1 MLIMPFL
8 SHNDS
13 SLKGGKFMNFK
24 KIEKIILADGWVLVR
39 VCGSHYQFKKPGVEK
54 NVVIPNHGNKDISI
68 GVLKNLEKITGLSLR
83 R

>member
-1 MLIMPFL
+1 MPFL

-68 GVLKNLEKITGLSLR
+68 GVLKNLEKTTGLSLR

>member
-1 MLIMPFL
+1 
-8 SHNDS
+8 
-13 SLKGGKFMNFK
+13 MNFK

-39 VCGSHYQFKKPGVEK
+39 VCGSHYQFKKIGVSQT
-54 NVVIPNHGNKDISI
+54 VVIPNHGSKDIST

>member
-1 MLIMPFL
+1 MPFL

-39 VCGSHYQFKKPGVEK
+39 VCGSH
-54 NVVIPNHGNKDISI
+54 
-68 GVLKNLEKITGLSLR
+68 
-83 R
+83 

>member
-1 MLIMPFL
+1 MPFL

-24 KIEKIILADGWVLVR
+24 KIEKIIIADGWVLVR
-39 VCGSHYQFKKPGVEK
+39 VCGSHYQFKKSGVEK

-68 GVLKNLEKITGLSLR
+68 GVLKNLEKTTGLSLR

>member
-1 MLIMPFL
+1 MPFL

-68 GVLKNLEKITGLSLR
+68 GVLKNLEKVTGLSLR

>member
-1 MLIMPFL
+1 MPFL

-39 VCGSHYQFKKPGVEK
+39 VCGSHYQFKKSGVEK

-68 GVLKNLEKITGLSLR
+68 GVLKNLEKTTGLSLR

>member
-1 MLIMPFL
+1 MPFL

-39 VCGSHYQFKKPGVEK
+39 VCVSHYQFKKPGVEK

>member
-1 MLIMPFL
+1 MPFL

>member
-1 MLIMPFL
+1 MPFL

-24 KIEKIILADGWVLVR
+24 KIEKIIIADGWVLVR
-39 VCGSHYQFKKPGVEK
+39 VCGSHYQFKKSGVEK